1 VPASVFLFNG
11 FSVFENMTDFEAF
24 YEQYKNMVFNLCL
37 NYVQNREDAEEITQ
51 DVFITVYDKLT
62 EFRAEAKVST
72 WLYRIAV
79 NRCIDFDRTR
89 KRKKRFAFLSS
100 IFGSKNELQIDV
112 PDFNHPGV
120 IMEQREEM
128 KQLFD
133 ALNSLPER
141 QKTVIILLKIEEK
154 SQAET
159 AAIMGIGIKAVESLF
174 QRAKNNLSKN
184 LNNSEG

>member
-1 VPASVFLFNG
+1 
-11 FSVFENMTDFEAF
+11 
-24 YEQYKNMVFNLCL
+24 MVFNLCL

-120 IMEQREEM
+120 IMEQREEL

-174 QRAKNNLSKN
+174 QRAKNNLSKKIKLTKAKTN
-184 LNNSEG
+184 IIVKYP

>member
-1 VPASVFLFNG
+1 
-11 FSVFENMTDFEAF
+11 
-24 YEQYKNMVFNLCL
+24 
-37 NYVQNREDAEEITQ
+37 
-51 DVFITVYDKLT
+51 VYDKLT

-72 WLYRIAV
+72 WLYRITL

-100 IFGSKNELQIDV
+100 IFGSKNELLTDV

-133 ALNSLPER
+133 ALNQLPER
-141 QKTVIILLKIEEK
+141 QKTVIILLKIDEK
-154 SQAET
+154 TQAET
-159 AAIMGIGIKAVESLF
+159 AEIMDIGTRIRICSL
-174 QRAKNNLSKN
+174 
-184 LNNSEG
+184 

>member
-1 VPASVFLFNG
+1 
-11 FSVFENMTDFEAF
+11 
-24 YEQYKNMVFNLCL
+24 
-37 NYVQNREDAEEITQ
+37 
-51 DVFITVYDKLT
+51 VYDKLT

-72 WLYRIAV
+72 WLYRITL

-100 IFGSKNELQIDV
+100 IFGSKNELLTDV

-133 ALNSLPER
+133 ALNQLPER
-141 QKTVIILLKIEEK
+141 QKTVIILLKIDEK
-154 SQAET
+154 TQAET
-159 AAIMGIGIKAVESLF
+159 AEIMDIGIKAVESLF
-174 QRAKNNLSKN
+174 QRAKNNLSKKLKRN
-184 LNNSEG
+184 EG

>member
-1 VPASVFLFNG
+1 
-11 FSVFENMTDFEAF
+11 
-24 YEQYKNMVFNLCL
+24 MVFNLCL

-141 QKTVIILLKIEEK
+141 QKTVIILLKIDDK
-154 SQAET
+154 TQAET
-159 AAIMGIGIKAVESLF
+159 AEIMDIGIKAVESLF
-174 QRAKNNLSKN
+174 QRAKNNLSKK
-184 LNNSEG
+184 LK